1 LKEQEELTK
10 RYCWDESFAEHREL
24 KTLLQEMEDIGFD
37 GDEFDCN
44 FKMLFESA
52 QRHVQEA
59 EEQMFPKVR
68 ELLDAAS

>member
-1 LKEQEELTK
+1 MSLLRSIANLKRCFK
-10 RYCWDESFAEHREL
+10 KW
-24 KTLLQEMEDIGFD
+24 KIDIGFD

-44 FKMLFESA
+44 LKMIFESV

-59 EEQMFPKVR
+59 EEEMFPKAR